1 MSISS
6 DGLNINQILEYLK
19 NLDARISR
27 LEAHFDLEPL
37 HNNEG
42 DAALSTPAS
51 QKAAVPDDHLEY
63 QIGEFWFAKVGIV
76 VLAIGI
82 AFLLTLPYENLP
94 PMLPSLFGYI
104 LAGAIFTLAH
114 YWRSTFSYISR
125 YLLGGGLV
133 LLYFTTLRLH
143 FFSAHPAI
151 PNLTVELIVLLIVV
165 AINLFVSIRRRS
177 VYLCGL
183 SLAMGYMTAIV
194 STRPFFLFLLVTV
207 LSALTV
213 YFSRK
218 YQWRSLLSYGI
229 ALSLAT
235 HFIWFINSPFDFL
248 GREFQLVSTPMINIY
263 FILLY
268 ILIFAAGNLFR
279 GENVPED
286 KPVIVSTL
294 LNSVGGYGLF
304 LILTLFKFKSAFGLS
319 HILAG
324 ALFLSLATIFWTRE
338 KSKYSTFFY
347 AMAGYSALTMAII
360 AQFDPPDFFLWLC
373 LQSLLVVTTAIWFR
387 SKFIIVANFII
398 FVFLFLANL
407 VLIEVVSVAASQE
420 SPFVNLSFAIVALAS
435 ARIMNWQKHRLELKT
450 ELMRTAYLVM
460 AFFVFPYALYHL
472 VPAGYVSSS
481 WVALTVFYYV
491 LSRILE
497 NKKYRWMAILTLLF
511 TLIRVLF
518 VDMTDMEPAF
528 RVVSFLVL
536 GVVLIIISL
545 LYTRTRTKTNH
556 LNNSSNNP

>member
-1 MSISS
+1 MSISP
-6 DGLNINQILEYLK
+6 DDLNINQILTYLK
-19 NLDARISR
+19 NLEARISR

-37 HNNEG
+37 HPAEEE
-42 DAALSTPAS
+42 AVLSTSAS
-51 QKAAVPDDHLEY
+51 QKAAAPDDHLEY

-76 VLAIGI
+76 MFAIGI

-94 PMLPSLFGYI
+94 PHLPGLFGYV
-104 LAGAIFTLAH
+104 LAGGIFALSH
-114 YWRSTFSYISR
+114 YWRNTFSYISR

-133 LLYFTTLRLH
+133 LLYFSTLRLH

-151 PNLTVELIVLLIVV
+151 HNLTIELILLLLVV
-165 AINLFVSIRRRS
+165 AVNLYVSIRRRS

-183 SLAMGYMTAIV
+183 SLTLGYVTAIV
-194 STRPFFLFLLVTV
+194 STQPYFLFSMITL

-213 YFSRK
+213 YFTRK
-218 YQWRSLLSYGI
+218 FQWRNLLIFGI
-229 ALSLAT
+229 ALSFTT

-248 GREFQLVSTPMINIY
+248 GRELQLISSPAVNIY

-279 GENVPED
+279 KESAVED

-304 LILTLFKFKSAFGLS
+304 LILTLLKFKSAFTVS
-319 HILAG
+319 HILASG
-324 ALFLSLATIFWTRE
+324 LFLTFAIIFWTRVR
-338 KSKYSTFFY
+338 SKYSTFFY
-347 AMAGYSALTMAII
+347 AMSGYAALTMAII
-360 AQFDPPDFFLWLC
+360 AQFEPPNFFFWLC

-387 SKFIIVANFII
+387 SKFIVVANFII

-407 VLIEVVSVAASQE
+407 VLIEIVSLAASQE
-420 SPFVNLSFAIVALAS
+420 NPFIDLSFAIVALAS

-450 ELMRTAYLVM
+450 ELMRTAYLAL

-472 VPAGYVSSS
+472 VPGEYVSSS
-481 WVALTVFYYV
+481 WVALTVFYYI
-491 LSRILE
+491 LSRILD
-497 NKKYRWMAILTLLF
+497 NKKYRWMAILTLLL
-511 TLIRVLF
+511 TLVRVLF
-518 VDMTDMEPAF
+518 VDMTGLEPAY

-545 LYTRTRTKTNH
+545 IYTRTRTKTNGA
-556 LNNSSNNP
+556 N

>member
-1 MSISS
+1 MNISP
-6 DGLNINQILEYLK
+6 DDLNINQILAYLK
-19 NLDARISR
+19 NLEVRISR

-37 HNNEG
+37 PRNTG
-42 DAALSTPAS
+42 DTVLSAPVS
-51 QKAAVPDDHLEY
+51 PKEAVPDDHLEY

-104 LAGAIFTLAH
+104 LAGAIFTLSH
-114 YWRSTFSYISR
+114 YWRNTFSYISR

-151 PNLTVELIVLLIVV
+151 SNLTIELIALLVVV
-165 AINLFVSIRRRS
+165 AVNLYVSIRRES
-177 VYLCGL
+177 VYLCGI
-183 SLAMGYMTAIV
+183 SLTMGYMTAIV
-194 STRPFFLFLLVTV
+194 SAQPYFLFLMITV
-207 LSALTV
+207 LSALAV
-213 YFSRK
+213 YFTKK
-218 YQWRSLLSYGI
+218 YRWGNLLIYGI

-235 HFIWFINSPFDFL
+235 HFIWFINSPFAFL
-248 GREFQLVSTPMINIY
+248 DREFQLVSSPAVNIY

-279 GENVPED
+279 GENIPEN
-286 KPVIVSTL
+286 KPVIVGTL

-304 LILTLFKFKSAFGLS
+304 LILTLFEFKSAFGLS

-324 ALFLSLATIFWTRE
+324 ALFLGLATIFWTRE

-347 AMAGYSALTMAII
+347 AMSGYSALTMAII
-360 AQFDPPDFFLWLC
+360 ARFDPPNFFIWLC
-373 LQSLLVVTTAIWFR
+373 LLSLLVVTTAIWFR

-407 VLIEVVSVAASQE
+407 VLIEVVSIAASQE
-420 SPFVNLSFAIVALAS
+420 SPFVNLSFAVVALAS

-450 ELMRTAYLVM
+450 ELMRMAYLVM

-472 VPAGYVSSS
+472 VPGGYVSSS

-491 LSRILE
+491 LSRILD
-497 NKKYRWMAILTLLF
+497 NKKYRWMAILTLLI
-511 TLIRVLF
+511 TLMRVLF

-545 LYTRTRTKTNH
+545 LYTRTRTKTNDI
-556 LNNSSNNP
+556 NNSSDNP